1 MKGMIA
7 LDVGTTAVKASVI
20 TEDLS
25 MLGLSIKEYTLSTPA
40 PEMVELDG
48 GVYWDNAVAAVR
60 ELLSKTSFPPKDI
73 VSVTCTTQGETFI
86 PVDKNANPLSNAVVW
101 LDSRANDEG
110 AFIAEK
116 FGKETFYAK
125 TGVPEL
131 NGYTPIAK
139 LLWLKK
145 NSGEVYNKTHKFLL
159 VEDFLIAKLTGVF
172 VSNPSVMC
180 SSGYLDIN
188 NSQIWVEI
196 LEYCEIDL
204 QKIPDILPCGSIA
217 GTLTAKAAAELGLP
231 PGIAVTTG
239 AMDQAAAAVGSGSIR
254 EGIVAET
261 TGTAMVVTTSTD
273 RPNTEN
279 WKPLCVYT
287 HGISGKFLNVLV
299 IQTAGIIYKWFRDT
313 FCSDFK
319 DNPFKEMD
327 KLAAAEPAGSR
338 GLLVYPHFT
347 GTQFPLTNNK
357 IRGAFVGVGLDTK
370 RGSFLRAIMESIAY
384 TLRECI
390 EFLRISPA
398 EIRSLGGGS
407 KSGLWNQIKADVT
420 GTAIVTMNIE
430 EASLL
435 GAAILGG
442 CAAGIFPNPETACAG
457 LEKNS
462 LYNPNGANRA
472 LYDEMY
478 GRYRRLYSGLEA
490 LF

>member
-7 LDVGTTAVKASVI
+7 LDVGTTAVKAALI

-25 MLGLSIKEYTLSTPA
+25 VTGLSIKEYTLSTPS
-40 PEMVELDG
+40 PGIVELDS
-48 GVYWDNAVAAVR
+48 GVYWENVTAAVR
-60 ELLSKTSFPPKDI
+60 ELLSKTSFSPRDI
-73 VSVTCTTQGETFI
+73 LSITCTTQGETFI
-86 PVDKNANPLSNAVVW
+86 PVDKDVNPLSNAMVW
-101 LDSRANDEG
+101 LDSRADDEG
-110 AFIAEK
+110 AAIAEN
-116 FGKETFYAK
+116 FGKESFYAK

-139 LLWLKK
+139 LLWFKK
-145 NSGEVYNKTHKFLL
+145 NNGELYKKTCKFLL
-159 VEDFLIAKLTGVF
+159 LEDFLIAKLTGAF

-188 NSQIWVEI
+188 SSRTWDEI
-196 LEYCEIDL
+196 LEYCGIKP

-217 GTLTAKAAAELGLP
+217 GTLTPDAAAMLGLP
-231 PGIAVTTG
+231 AGISVTTG
-239 AMDQAAAAVGSGSIR
+239 AMDQTAAAIGSGNIR
-254 EGIVAET
+254 EGIVVET
-261 TGTAMVVTTSTD
+261 TGTAMVVTTSID
-273 RPNTEN
+273 RPNTEF

-299 IQTAGIIYKWFRDT
+299 IQTAGIIYKWFRDA
-313 FCSDFK
+313 FCPDLT
-319 DNPFKEMD
+319 DNPFAKMD

-347 GTQFPLTNNK
+347 GTQFPLTDNK
-357 IRGAFVGVGLDTK
+357 IRGSFIGVGLDTT

-390 EFLRISPA
+390 EFLGISPG

-407 KSGLWNQIKADVT
+407 KSNIWNQIKADVT
-420 GTAIVTMNIE
+420 GTVIGTMNIE

-442 CAAGIFPNPETACAG
+442 CAVGIFPSPEDACAG
-457 LEKNS
+457 LSKNN
-462 LYNPNGANRA
+462 LYNPNAANRA
-472 LYDEMY
+472 VYDEAY
-478 GRYRRLYSGLEA
+478 GRYKKLYSRLEA